1 VIDRRAFVRAH
12 TRLQRPPI
20 VPELQLHLGDELVP
34 LWEAT
39 GRDEPPF
46 WAFAWAGGQAV
57 ARYVLDHPGE
67 VEGLWSLDRASGCGV
82 VAIAAV
88 RAGAGAAT
96 AADVDPYAGAAV
108 ELNAAANG
116 VAVTGTHRDVLGE
129 APPAVDVLLVG
140 DACYE
145 RAMTARVL
153 AWLRTARKR
162 GTRVLLGD
170 PGRAYLP
177 AGGLARLA
185 EYDIPTTADLEGV
198 TRRRT
203 AVYTL
208 G

>member
-1 VIDRRAFVRAH
+1 MTDRRHFVRDH

-20 VPELQLHLGDELVP
+20 VPELLLYLGDELVP

-67 VEGLWSLDRASGCGV
+67 VEGRTVLDLGSGCGV
-82 VAIAAV
+82 GAIAAV
-88 RAGAGAAT
+88 RAGAVAVT
-96 AADVDPYAGAAV
+96 AADVDPYARVAV
-108 ELNAAANG
+108 ELNATANG
-116 VAVTGTHRDVLGE
+116 VAVAGTYTDVLGE

-145 RAMTARVL
+145 RAMTVRVL
-153 AWLRTARKR
+153 AWLGTARER

-177 AGGLARLA
+177 ANGLTRLA
-185 EYDIPTTADLEGV
+185 EYDVPTTADLEGV

-203 AVYTL
+203 AVYAF